1 MQWYIYHMRDQL
13 ACLLAN
19 DAHTLM
25 DLVTCV
31 MVVYLYVKL
40 KFVARVRLMG
50 ATYALV
56 YHIDINL
63 AYHAKIICHFSL
75 INTTHYTP
83 L

>member
-1 MQWYIYHMRDQL
+1 MGGRL
-13 ACLLAN
+13 ACLLAS
-19 DAHTLM
+19 DAHALM

-50 ATYALV
+50 ATYAVV

-63 AYHAKIICHFSL
+63 AYHAKIICHFL
-75 INTTHYTP
+75 
-83 L
+83 